1 MNPKI
6 DKLTKEIEKARE
18 KLAEWQARLRDLERQ
33 KTEAENTEYV
43 AIVRSL
49 NISPQELAEF
59 VRSRQANPVR
69 DYVPRTKE
77 DTENEE

>member
-33 KTEAENTEYV
+33 QTEAENTEYV

-59 VRSRQANPVR
+59 IRSRQVDPAR

-77 DTENEE
+77 DADNEE